1 MLAWMCLH
9 SFSGE
14 FSLVLSL
21 MGLIVNVY
29 TYKIGV
35 NLDSYSKGEFGLG
48 QHELNVKY
56 AEILEMADRHVVY
69 KQVCIICF
77 HF

>member
-1 MLAWMCLH
+1 M
-9 SFSGE
+9 F
-14 FSLVLSL
+14 
-21 MGLIVNVY
+21 
-29 TYKIGV
+29 KIGV